1 MMPLEAVFF
10 DFDGVITDSE
20 ILHFRA
26 FNQALAEYKIQ
37 ITKKDYYTDYLGLSD
52 FDFFKALCTKGL
64 IKLDDEKTTQLLRR
78 KTKIFEKLAKSQGS
92 IIDGIPEF
100 LTMLRQNNIPMAICS
115 GAILSE
121 IELILE
127 QAQLRSF
134 FEDIVSCEQ
143 IARGKPDPEGF
154 FLALKKLNQKNR
166 DLIHSNQCVV
176 IEDSHW
182 GLEAANAA
190 GMHSIAITNS
200 YTAEQLAMAE
210 KTVSHLSELNMT
222 DLQKL
227 CK

>member
-1 MMPLEAVFF
+1 MLRAVIF

-20 ILHFRA
+20 ILHFYA
-26 FNQALAEYKIQ
+26 YNQVLAKYKIL

-52 FDFFKALCTKGL
+52 FDFFKAFSDKGL
-64 IKLDDEKTTQLLRR
+64 LILDGENTRQLLRQ

-92 IIDGIPEF
+92 IIDGVPEF
-100 LTMLRQNNIPMAICS
+100 LTMLKQNNIPMAICS
-115 GAILSE
+115 GAVLSE

-127 QAQLRSF
+127 QAHLRSF
-134 FEDIVSCEQ
+134 FEDIVSAEQ
-143 IARGKPDPEGF
+143 VTRGKPDPQGF
-154 FLALKKLNQKNR
+154 SLTLKKLNEKKR

-210 KTVSHLSELNMT
+210 KTVSHLSELNIT
-222 DLQKL
+222 DLHKL
-227 CK
+227 CC

>member
-1 MMPLEAVFF
+1 MLRAVIF

-20 ILHFRA
+20 ILHFYA

-52 FDFFKALCTKGL
+52 FDCFKAFFDKGL
-64 IKLDDEKTTQLLRR
+64 LVLDGEKTTQLLRR
-78 KTKIFEKLAKSQGS
+78 KAGIFEKLAKSQGS
-92 IIDGIPEF
+92 IIDGVPEF
-100 LTMLRQNNIPMAICS
+100 LKMLKENNVPMAICS
-115 GAILSE
+115 GAVLSE

-134 FEDIVSCEQ
+134 FEDIVSAEQ
-143 IARGKPDPEGF
+143 ITRGKPNPEGF
-154 FLALKKLNQKNR
+154 FLTLKNLNEKNR
-166 DLIHSNQCVV
+166 DLIHSNQCIV

-210 KTVSHLSELNMT
+210 KTVSHLSELNIT
-222 DLQKL
+222 DLQNL